1 MYAQQDAALL
11 LRNAHTP
18 RGDGDG
24 DGEGGMKGRG
34 EKGRDGGYMCLC
46 VHVEGGLFMLGI
58 QRSSLIHVW

>member
-24 DGEGGMKGRG
+24 DGEGGMKGRE